1 MICFRGS
8 TTEVSPEKSA
18 VQIPS
23 PGSSAFKEVTE
34 NRPNE
39 PATIGGNHAAWI
51 IVCFSLS

>member
-39 PATIGGNHAAWI
+39 PATIGGNHA
-51 IVCFSLS
+51 V